1 MCENC
6 QVANQH
12 FTDGQK
18 DRSRP
23 MDSSVTQ
30 GTSPDWGGRTLS
42 SGVHDGSGENPDIPR
57 FGAGK
62 DND

>member
-23 MDSSVTQ
+23 LHSSTEQ
-30 GTSPDWGGRTLS
+30 GTSPDWGGRTLPPVCRRQQREP
-42 SGVHDGSGENPDIPR
+42 GHPAVR
-57 FGAGK
+57 RR
-62 DND
+62 